1 METVLC
7 EVKMSSGCIGTRHTD
22 GRDDLACPGHLVA
35 KGEVVFAAC
44 LLENVTALC
53 GTDRATGCLALLA
66 RDLDQLLL
74 EVADQIIKW
83 LFQKF

>member
-1 METVLC
+1 MKTVLR
-7 EVKMSSGCIGTRHTD
+7 EIKLSSRCIGTWHVD
-22 GRDDLACPGHLVA
+22 SRDDLACPGHLVA
-35 KGEVVFAAC
+35 QGEVVFAAC

-53 GTDRATGCLALLA
+53 GTNRATRCLALLT